1 MRMKLVV
8 LLLGAVFG
16 FAITSVRAS
25 EYDMIHGMFVGRD
38 LTVAWVIITAILVGM
53 LGMRL
58 LRARGFRTITG
69 DPVKISRKPLQ
80 RLSLLGAAV
89 FGAGWGLSGACPGTV
104 LAQLGSGQLMA
115 LFTLAGMMLGT
126 YTYALMKER
135 ESRL

>member
-1 MRMKLVV
+1 MKLVT

-38 LTVAWVIITAILVGM
+38 LTVAWVMITAIMVGI

-58 LRARGFRTITG
+58 LRAGGLRTITG
-69 DPVKISRKPLQ
+69 DPVKISTKPLG
-80 RLSLLGAAV
+80 RLSPLGAAI

-104 LAQLGSGQLMA
+104 LAQLGSGKLMA
-115 LFTLAGMMLGT
+115 LFTLAGMILGT
-126 YTYALMKER
+126 YTYALLRER
-135 ESRL
+135 AGGG